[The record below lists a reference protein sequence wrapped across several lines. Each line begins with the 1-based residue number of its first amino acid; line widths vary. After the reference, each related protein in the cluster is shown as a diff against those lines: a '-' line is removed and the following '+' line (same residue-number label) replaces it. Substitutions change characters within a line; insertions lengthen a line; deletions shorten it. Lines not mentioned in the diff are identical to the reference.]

1 MLKWI
6 GGVAKKMIVLDDY
19 FCPTALEVLLSF
31 GKTTISGC
39 F

>member
-19 FCPTALEVLLSF
+19 FCPTALVVF
-31 GKTTISGC
+31 ID
-39 F
+39 